1 MLGLFNA
8 HKEYTGSSKKQ
19 KFFKLLGT
27 SGTFPEEIYAC
38 FLVLWEKKSN
48 FLKVRKISKYFV
60 NGGRSMI
67 NGMTLTEGPY

>member
-8 HKEYTGSSKKQ
+8 HKEYAGSSKKQ
-19 KFFKLLGT
+19 KFFKLLGMFF
-27 SGTFPEEIYAC
+27 SSLG
-38 FLVLWEKKSN
+38 EKSI